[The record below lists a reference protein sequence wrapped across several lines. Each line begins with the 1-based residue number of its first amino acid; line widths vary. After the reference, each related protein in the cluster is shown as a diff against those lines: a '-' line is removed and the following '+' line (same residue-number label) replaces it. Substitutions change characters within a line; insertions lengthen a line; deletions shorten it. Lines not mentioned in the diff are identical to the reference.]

1 MPNLG
6 YMSVYEHRPWFQQV
20 LGREVGWL
28 AAQRPSIGY
37 FTPQDRLEEPADA
50 LRLGRGP
57 HTPRNSRRDLM
68 ILKLLTPPRAPR
80 TPFFTE
86 PKQSH
91 ELRAD
96 RFGHRKGRML
106 PRRDPW

>member
-1 MPNLG
+1 MACRSKAL
-6 YMSVYEHRPWFQQV
+6 HRLFYAAGPARGAG
-20 LGREVGWL
+20 GRPAPG
-28 AAQRPSIGY
+28 ARP
-37 FTPQDRLEEPADA
+37 Q
-50 LRLGRGP
+50 
-57 HTPRNSRRDLM
+57 TPRNSRRDLM

-80 TPFFTE
+80 APFFTE